1 LIETKKSDSTV
12 LGLLIKS
19 YDSEDPRLS
28 LIDDEFMKVASL
40 LGEDEAVKI
49 VRSLVK
55 LKEATDDAIA
65 NDTGVRLNIVRKVLY
80 KLYDKT
86 LVACTRIRDEKTGWY
101 IFYWKLQPD
110 QLDAFIRSRKKR
122 TLEKLRTRLEY
133 ENSHNF
139 FVCNKCRDIR
149 LPFEEAIES
158 AFRCSK
164 CNSQLSDS
172 DNSKIVDELSKTIQK
187 LESEL
192 VN

>member
-1 LIETKKSDSTV
+1 MIETKKLCTV
-12 LGLLIKS
+12 PGLPIKLHN
-19 YDSEDPRLS
+19 SEDPRLS
-28 LIDDEFMKVASL
+28 LIDDELMKVASL

-65 NDTGVRLNIVRKVLY
+65 NDTDVRLNIVRKVLY

-86 LVACTRIRDEKTGWY
+86 LVSCTRVRDEKTGWY

-110 QLDAFIRSRKKR
+110 QLDAFVRSRKKR

-133 ENSHNF
+133 ENAHNF
-139 FVCNKCRDIR
+139 FVCNKCGDVR

-158 AFRCSK
+158 AFRCPK
-164 CNSQLSDS
+164 CNSQLTDS
-172 DNSKIVDELSKTIQK
+172 DNSKIVGELSKMIHR
-187 LESEL
+187 LESEIKE
-192 VN
+192 

>member
-1 LIETKKSDSTV
+1 MS
-12 LGLLIKS
+12 IKLHN
-19 YDSEDPRLS
+19 SEDQRLS
-28 LIDDEFMKVASL
+28 LIDDELMKVASL

-86 LVACTRIRDEKTGWY
+86 LVSCTRVRDEKTGWY

-110 QLDAFIRSRKKR
+110 QLDAFVRSRKKR

-133 ENSHNF
+133 ENAHNF
-139 FVCNKCRDIR
+139 FVCNKCGDVR

-158 AFRCSK
+158 AFRCPN
-164 CNSQLSDS
+164 CNNQLTDS
-172 DNSKIVDELSKTIQK
+172 DNKKIVGELSKMIQR
-187 LESEL
+187 LEAEITE
-192 VN
+192 

>member
-1 LIETKKSDSTV
+1 LKPKKPDCTIPS
-12 LGLLIKS
+12 LLVRL
-19 YDSEDPRLS
+19 YDLEAPRLS
-28 LIDDEFMKVASL
+28 LIDDELMKVASL

-86 LVACTRIRDEKTGWY
+86 LVSCTRVRDEKTGWY

-110 QLDAFIRSRKKR
+110 QLDAFVRSRKKR

-139 FVCNKCRDIR
+139 FVCNKCGDIR

-158 AFRCSK
+158 AFRCPK
-164 CNSQLSDS
+164 CNSQLADS
-172 DNSKIVDELSKTIQK
+172 DNSEIVGELSKMIQK
-187 LESEL
+187 LESEIT
-192 VN
+192 N

>member
-1 LIETKKSDSTV
+1 MTDRNQSTI
-12 LGLLIKS
+12 LGLSIKLHN
-19 YDSEDPRLS
+19 SEDQRLS
-28 LIDDEFMKVASL
+28 LIDDELMKVASL

-86 LVACTRIRDEKTGWY
+86 LVSCTRVRDEKTGWY

-110 QLDAFIRSRKKR
+110 QLDAFVRSRKRR

-133 ENSHNF
+133 ENAHNF
-139 FVCNKCRDIR
+139 FVCNKCGDVR

-158 AFRCSK
+158 AFRCPN
-164 CNSQLSDS
+164 CNNQLTDS
-172 DNSKIVDELSKTIQK
+172 DNKKIVVELSKMIQR
-187 LESEL
+187 LETEITE
-192 VN
+192 

>member
-1 LIETKKSDSTV
+1 M
-12 LGLLIKS
+12 
-19 YDSEDPRLS
+19 S
-28 LIDDEFMKVASL
+28 LIDDELMKVASL

-86 LVACTRIRDEKTGWY
+86 LVSCTRVRDEKTGWY

-110 QLDAFIRSRKKR
+110 QLDAFVRSRKKR
-122 TLEKLRTRLEY
+122 TAEKLRTRLEY

-139 FVCNKCRDIR
+139 FVCNKCGNIR

-158 AFRCSK
+158 AFRCPK
-164 CNSQLSDS
+164 CNSQLTDS
-172 DNSKIVDELSKTIQK
+172 DNSKIVDELSKMIQK
-187 LESEL
+187 LESEIKE
-192 VN
+192 

>member
-1 LIETKKSDSTV
+1 MTDINQSIV
-12 LGLLIKS
+12 LGLRIRLHN
-19 YDSEDPRLS
+19 SEDQSLS
-28 LIDDEFMKVASL
+28 LIDDELMKVASL

-86 LVACTRIRDEKTGWY
+86 LVSCTRVRDEKTGWY

-110 QLDAFIRSRKKR
+110 QLDAFVRSRKKR

-133 ENSHNF
+133 ENAHNF
-139 FVCNKCRDIR
+139 FVCNKCGDIR

-158 AFRCSK
+158 AFRCPK
-164 CNSQLSDS
+164 CNNQLTDS
-172 DNSKIVDELSKTIQK
+172 DNKRIVGELSKMIQK
-187 LESEL
+187 LETEITE
-192 VN
+192 